1 MFGDK
6 GVQVGYEIASHTGHK
21 QLHFSHILSVTLHV
35 KGSLP
40 CATEHLSARLQE
52 TCSYKNYT
60 V

>member
-40 CATEHLSARLQE
+40 CV
-52 TCSYKNYT
+52 T